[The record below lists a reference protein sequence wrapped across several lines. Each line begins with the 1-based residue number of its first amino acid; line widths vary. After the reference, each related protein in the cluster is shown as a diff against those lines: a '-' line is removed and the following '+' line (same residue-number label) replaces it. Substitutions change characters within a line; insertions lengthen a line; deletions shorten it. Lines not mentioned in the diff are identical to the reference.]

1 MSSPKAKGRYLPPQ
15 KMVSFYELCDGL
27 RTDSRTWR
35 PLLPFFHFPG
45 CFKGVFACALPYL
58 GLDPVMPERLWGGQ
72 GTVDTTKVWRP
83 DSLAPPSAP
92 LPPLPLSQVYAD
104 LDLAAQG
111 FTALPI
117 STSIVDMD
125 LTWQKYG
132 LNFCSP
138 SLGRAMSR

>member
-1 MSSPKAKGRYLPPQ
+1 MRVAVPRSGPGHARAALGGAGHSGHDKGLEARL
-15 KMVSFYELCDGL
+15 
-27 RTDSRTWR
+27 SRTLSASR
-35 PLLPFFHFPG
+35 SATPFR
-45 CFKGVFACALPYL
+45 V
-58 GLDPVMPERLWGGQ
+58 
-72 GTVDTTKVWRP
+72 
-83 DSLAPPSAP
+83 SLTSCSTSPPSAP